1 MTQNTDSLMY
11 EVHPRQFSITWDQFV
26 VPVTFLVKRLG
37 PSLLVVSTLPP
48 SQGCFG
54 YCSFSC
60 TSLLVM
66 KTVSSS
72 ILWPSESFWNYRGP
86 HLMFNLNVILMFVF
100 ASASKGK
107 LPIKWMAPESIN
119 FRRFTSASDVWM
131 FGELTQFAPLST
143 CSVIKG
149 VCVWHLCFCQRPSL
163 CRRVY
168 VGDLDVRHQAFPG
181 RQEQWCDRQDR
192 ERWAIGYASTVPA
205 HPLQFDDQV
214 LVVWPQQATEIHRA
228 QNTAQVRKNVLLPDI
243 WQRQRGVLFP
253 VLCCSLM
260 NLHGRISSLYPDT
273 LMCLTYGNQSSLR
286 LAVFR
291 DDNFPGCFLYHCL
304 PIKMKK

>member
-1 MTQNTDSLMY
+1 
-11 EVHPRQFSITWDQFV
+11 
-26 VPVTFLVKRLG
+26 
-37 PSLLVVSTLPP
+37 
-48 SQGCFG
+48 
-54 YCSFSC
+54 
-60 TSLLVM
+60 M

-86 HLMFNLNVILMFVF
+86 HLMFNLNVSLMFVF

-131 FGELTQFAPLST
+131 FGELTQFALSST

-149 VCVWHLCFCQRPSL
+149 VCVWHLCFCQQLSVRSNVPF
-163 CRRVY
+163 CRCVY

-181 RQEQWCDRQDR
+181 RQEQRRDRQDR

-214 LVVWPQQATEIHRA
+214 LVVWPQQATAIHRA
-228 QNTAQVRKNVLLPDI
+228 QNTAQVKKKMFCCL
-243 WQRQRGVLFP
+243 QRQGGALFP

-260 NLHGRISSLYPDT
+260 NRHGQISSCILIP
-273 LMCLTYGNQSSLR
+273 
-286 LAVFR
+286 
-291 DDNFPGCFLYHCL
+291 
-304 PIKMKK
+304 